1 MKFERL
7 KLRFGGRIAVTHARS
22 AVRLRDDEFT
32 ELQAHWLSRHLRAA
46 IGMHDG
52 LSLHDSFASQDRYNK
67 VLERV
72 PHVLLGPENLA
83 DVPREVQS
91 RRSCDEFEKLLG
103 ITRELTTLARLVVRA

>member
-52 LSLHDSFASQDRYNK
+52 LGLHDS
-67 VLERV
+67 
-72 PHVLLGPENLA
+72 
-83 DVPREVQS
+83 S
-91 RRSCDEFEKLLG
+91 RRRTATIKSWSEYHTSFSGPRTLLMSHVKSSRG
-103 ITRELTTLARLVVRA
+103 AVATSSRSYSG